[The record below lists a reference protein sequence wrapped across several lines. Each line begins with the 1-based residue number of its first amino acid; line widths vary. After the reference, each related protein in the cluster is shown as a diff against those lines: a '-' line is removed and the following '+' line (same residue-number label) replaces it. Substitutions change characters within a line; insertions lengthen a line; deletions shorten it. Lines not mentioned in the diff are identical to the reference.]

1 MRRAARAAVLKLTGG
16 VGWILAGP
24 ARGLNR
30 AARSPR
36 VPILVYH
43 QIAESGGPDG
53 YPWRVTPTMFEAQM
67 RHLADEGHRV
77 VSLAGFLRARAE
89 GRPLPRAVVLTF
101 DDGFRGVLLHAYPVL
116 KRYGFP
122 ATLFLATGSMG
133 DPDFPWIRQWL
144 GRGEDPEEYRPLS
157 WDEVRAIRGPVV
169 DLGSHT
175 VTHPHLGRL
184 APSAAEWEL
193 VESRRQIELET
204 GCRTAHFAY
213 PGGMARYGDHTDAT
227 RAMLLETGYTGAAVS
242 EIGRNG
248 PTADPLRLRRLSI
261 GAEDSLGAF
270 RAKVLGAHDWV
281 RALQWA
287 AHRMLPDSSSY

>member
-1 MRRAARAAVLKLTGG
+1 MRRAARAAVLKLTNGTSRA
-16 VGWILAGP
+16 LAVP
-24 ARGLNR
+24 ARGLDR
-30 AARSPR
+30 AARSSR

-53 YPWRVTPTMFEAQM
+53 YPWRVTPAMFEAQM
-67 RHLADEGHRV
+67 RHLAEEGRRV
-77 VSLAGFLRARAE
+77 VSLAAFLEARAD

-116 KRYGFP
+116 KRYGFT

-133 DPDFPWIRQWL
+133 QPDFPWVRPRL

-157 WDEVRAIRGPVV
+157 WDEVRAIQGPVIS
-169 DLGSHT
+169 LGSHT
-175 VTHPHLGRL
+175 VTHPHLGHL
-184 APSAAEWEL
+184 TPSAARWEL
-193 VESRRQIELET
+193 AESRRQIEAET
-204 GCRTAHFAY
+204 GCRTVHFAY
-213 PGGMARYGDHTDAT
+213 PGGIARYGDHTDAT
-227 RAMLLETGYTGAAVS
+227 RAMLPEAGYTGAVVS

-248 PTADPLRLRRLSI
+248 RTADPLRLRRLSI
-261 GAEDSLGAF
+261 GVEDSLSAF
-270 RAKVLGAHDWV
+270 RAKVAGGHDWA